1 MQNRSLV
8 PPTQEQLMQ
17 LRLEKIQQKMLNRP
31 LVRPTQQQLMQS
43 LLRKQQKMQ
52 MREQQLQKLKDL
64 LERTIVDSGYAHTV
78 DFGDTIHITH
88 SPEET
93 QLAVDAH
100 VVSIKGTEHTIRLE
114 QPYTF
119 DFRAHGPRP
128 HKGVLRTSSISK
140 EFTLDRDDAESSF
153 KHFVKKLILSDD
165 LPFPIHLT
173 HPRPVG
179 NAPFDPYGEREDEY
193 EQRIMMWTST
203 NSRPW

>member
-1 MQNRSLV
+1 
-8 PPTQEQLMQ
+8 
-17 LRLEKIQQKMLNRP
+17 